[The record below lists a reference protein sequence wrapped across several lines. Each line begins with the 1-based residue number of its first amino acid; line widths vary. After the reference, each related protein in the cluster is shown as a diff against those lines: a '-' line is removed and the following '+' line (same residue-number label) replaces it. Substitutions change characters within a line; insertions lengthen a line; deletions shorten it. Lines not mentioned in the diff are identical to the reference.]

1 MVTIKSEGIKTAL
14 NDIILYNYLVEKNYK
29 VQPIITTLNS
39 ALDCTSNLTSNK
51 TLLPASKVI
60 TAPSKIVWLDEIFYT
75 LL

>member
-14 NDIILYNYLVEKNYK
+14 NDIILYNLVEKNYK

-60 TAPSKIVWLDEIFYT
+60 TAPSKIVWIDEIFYT